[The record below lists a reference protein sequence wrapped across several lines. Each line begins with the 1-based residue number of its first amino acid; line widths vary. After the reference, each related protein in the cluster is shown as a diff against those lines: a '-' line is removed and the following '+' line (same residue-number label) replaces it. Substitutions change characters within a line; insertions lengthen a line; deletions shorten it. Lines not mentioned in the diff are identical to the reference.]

1 MRFVLWVLTFE
12 NPLHEYWQSD
22 SGGLPDAIR
31 EVDLITFPLI
41 ERISVHRYALYPGSD
56 GNGEL
61 DVDLGQGP
69 WLVLGVNGLGKS
81 TLLLLLRYLLAGP
94 VRTRSAGFAGERED
108 LQAVS
113 NRFFAVRVAG
123 GADQATATIVVR
135 FGTKTLTVK
144 RSLGTLALHQAQIT
158 DATTPLLVE
167 TEEDYRALITDLM
180 GVSQFEDVVRV
191 LDHLIFYLE
200 GRQPLIWDL
209 AAQFELFRALLTPT
223 LSADL
228 RRLEGEIVSADSA
241 ARNLNATLYKITQ
254 RRDREKNKLV
264 TADDT
269 RARIAAAQGEL
280 DKHVKD
286 ELALAEQLETAES
299 LRGDCNLQRKRS
311 EKIVDDAAQSYEK
324 IKFDVLRQ
332 AFAGVKPTDQYLY
345 LKLLSEQICIACNQ
359 AAPDAA
365 AELQK
370 RHDEGR
376 CVVCGNPRHFDD
388 KVDSIGDALMAKAS
402 EAFQFL
408 ETSRAELENLQKQ
421 YVKANDA
428 VYALHNE
435 VSQVRLIAE
444 NKQGLIRRLR
454 KNLPAEESLELS
466 REEERIRT
474 LRSEVLTFRQERET
488 AERAIEDLLAQLSV
502 AVEMVR
508 EKLELAFHEQ
518 AAPFFAESVRLVYAP
533 RTAKIGQGGR
543 SFDFPAFEVEMTSGA
558 TLGQFVRRT
567 PDQVSLSQREYLDII
582 FRMVLVDVLGG
593 AEGSWVVD
601 GPEGSLD
608 AVFAGRAGDLFARFS
623 SAGQT
628 NVLLACNIVE
638 GGFIP
643 HALSNYKRSDRPQRI
658 INLLDQATPTQA
670 LKSLQPIYLKK
681 VAEILERDP
690 G

>member
-1 MRFVLWVLTFE
+1 M
-12 NPLHEYWQSD
+12 
-22 SGGLPDAIR
+22 
-31 EVDLITFPLI
+31 DLIAFPLI
-41 ERISVHRYALYPGSD
+41 ERISVHRYALYPGRD
-56 GNGEL
+56 GTGDL
-61 DVDLGQGP
+61 DIDLGRGP

-108 LQAVS
+108 LQAV
-113 NRFFAVRVAG
+113 NYRFFAVRVAG
-123 GADQATATIVVR
+123 GADHATGKIIVR
-135 FGTKTLTVK
+135 FGTKTLTVE
-144 RSLGTLALHQAQIT
+144 RSLGTLALKQAHIV
-158 DATTPLLVE
+158 DASTSRLLE

-180 GVSQFEDVVRV
+180 GVTQFEDVVRV

-200 GRQPLIWDL
+200 ARQSLIWDL

-280 DKHVKD
+280 DKHVND
-286 ELALAEQLETAES
+286 ELALAKQLEAAEV
-299 LRGDCNLQRKRS
+299 LRGDCNLQRKRG
-311 EKIVDDAAQSYEK
+311 EKLVDDAAQAYEK

-332 AFAGVKPTDQYLY
+332 AFAGVEPTDQYLY

-376 CVVCGNPRHFDD
+376 CVVCGNPRHLDHN
-388 KVDSIGDALMAKAS
+388 VDSIGDVLAAKAS
-402 EAFQFL
+402 EAFRLL
-408 ETSRAELENLQKQ
+408 ETRRAELEDFQKQ

-428 VYALHNE
+428 VYALYNE
-435 VSQVRLIAE
+435 ISKLRVAAE
-444 NKQGLIRRLR
+444 DKQGLIRRLR
-454 KNLPAEESLELS
+454 KNLPAEESLELT

-474 LRSEVLTFRQERET
+474 LRDEVLTFRQERET

-502 AVEMVR
+502 AVEKVR

-518 AAPFFAESVRLVYAP
+518 AAPFFAERVRLVYAP

-567 PDQVSLSQREYLDII
+567 PDQVSLSQREYLEII
-582 FRMVLVDVLGG
+582 FRMVLIDVLGE
-593 AEGSWVVD
+593 AKGSLVVD

-643 HALSNYKRSDRPQRI
+643 HSLSNYKQSERRHRVV
-658 INLLDQATPTQA
+658 NLLEQATPTQA
-670 LKSLQPIYLKK
+670 LKTLQPIYLEK
-681 VAEILERDP
+681 VAEILDRDP
-690 G
+690 S

>member
-1 MRFVLWVLTFE
+1 MYEV
-12 NPLHEYWQSD
+12 
-22 SGGLPDAIR
+22 IR
-31 EVDLITFPLI
+31 SANLIAFPLI
-41 ERISVHRYALYPGSD
+41 ERVVVQRYALYPGQDHS
-56 GNGEL
+56 GEL
-61 DVDLGQGP
+61 DLELGLGP

-81 TLLLLLRYLLAGP
+81 TLLLLLRYLLTGP

-123 GADQATATIVVR
+123 GADQAIATIVVK
-135 FGTKTLTVK
+135 FGNKTLTVE
-144 RSLGTLALHQAQIT
+144 RSIANLSLNYANIT
-158 DATTPLLVE
+158 DAVE
-167 TEEDYRALITDLM
+167 SKIFKSEDDYRTAITNLM
-180 GVSQFEDVVRV
+180 GVTQFEDVVRV

-200 GRQPLIWDL
+200 GRQSLIWDL

-254 RRDREKNKLV
+254 RRERETNKRV
-264 TADDT
+264 TANDT

-280 DKHVKD
+280 DKHIKD
-286 ELALAEQLETAES
+286 ELTLTEQLEAAEI
-299 LRGDCNLQRKRS
+299 LRGDCNLQRKRG
-311 EKIVDDAAQSYEK
+311 EKLVDDAAQAYEK
-324 IKFDVLRQ
+324 LKFDVLRQ
-332 AFAGVKPTDQYLY
+332 AFAGVSTTDQYLY

-359 AAPDAA
+359 PAPDAA

-376 CVVCGNPRHFDD
+376 CVVCGNPRNIDD
-388 KVDSIGDALMAKAS
+388 KVETISSALKAKAE
-402 EAFQFL
+402 EAFKIL
-408 ETSRAELENLQKQ
+408 ESRRDELDIFQQQ
-421 YVKANDA
+421 YLKANDA

-435 VSQVRLIAE
+435 VTTVRAAAE
-444 NKQGLIRRLR
+444 DKQSLIRWLR
-454 KNLPAEESLELS
+454 KNLPAEESLVLS

-474 LRSEVLTFRQERET
+474 LRSEVLAFRHERET
-488 AERAIEDLLAQLSV
+488 AELRIENLLVQLSR
-502 AVEMVR
+502 AVEQVR
-508 EKLELAFHEQ
+508 GKLEIAFQEQ

-558 TLGQFVRRT
+558 TLGQFVRRA
-567 PDQVSLSQREYLDII
+567 PEQVSLSQREYLDII
-582 FRMVLVDVLGG
+582 FRMVLVNVLGA
-593 AEGSWVVD
+593 AEGSLVVD

-623 SAGQT
+623 AAGET

-643 HALSNYKRSDRPQRI
+643 HALCNYQRSDRHRRI
-658 INLLDQATPTQA
+658 INLLEQATPTEA
-670 LKSLQPIYLKK
+670 LKTLKPLYLEK

>member
-1 MRFVLWVLTFE
+1 MI
-12 NPLHEYWQSD
+12 
-22 SGGLPDAIR
+22 A
-31 EVDLITFPLI
+31 FPLI
-41 ERISVHRYALYPGSD
+41 ERVSVHRYALYPGLDES
-56 GNGEL
+56 GEL
-61 DVDLGQGP
+61 DLDLGSGP

-108 LQAVS
+108 LQAVN

-123 GADQATATIVVR
+123 GADQSTATIVAR
-135 FGTKTLTVK
+135 FGTKTLTVE
-144 RSLGTLALHQAQIT
+144 RSLSNLSLRGVHVSDGTTSQTL
-158 DATTPLLVE
+158 E
-167 TEEDYRALITDLM
+167 TEEDYRGLITGLM
-180 GVSQFEDVVRV
+180 GVAQFEDVVRV
-191 LDHLIFYLE
+191 LDHLVFYLE
-200 GRQPLIWDL
+200 GRQSLIWDL

-254 RRDREKNKLV
+254 RRDREASKRI

-280 DKHVKD
+280 DKYIKD
-286 ELALAEQLETAES
+286 ELGLTEQLEAADA
-299 LRGDCNLQRKRS
+299 LRGDYNLQRKRG
-311 EKIVDDAAQSYEK
+311 EKLVDDAAQAYEK
-324 IKFDVLRQ
+324 LKFEVLRQ
-332 AFAGVKPTDQYLY
+332 AFAGLGPTDQYLY

-359 AAPDAA
+359 SAPEAA
-365 AELQK
+365 AELQR
-370 RHDEGR
+370 RHDHGC
-376 CVVCGNPRHFDD
+376 CVVCGNTRELDD
-388 KVDSIGDALMAKAS
+388 KVESIGDALKAKAS
-402 EAFQFL
+402 EAFKLL
-408 ETSRAELENLQKQ
+408 ESRRAELEDFQKQ
-421 YVKANDA
+421 YLKANDA
-428 VYALHNE
+428 VYELHNKI
-435 VSQVRLIAE
+435 SAVRLASE
-444 NKQGLIRRLR
+444 ERQALIRRLR
-454 KNLPAEESLELS
+454 KNLPAEEGLALS

-474 LRSEVLTFRQERET
+474 LRGEVLTFRHERET
-488 AERAIEDLLAQLSV
+488 AERSIEELLAQLST
-502 AVEMVR
+502 AVEKVR
-508 EKLELAFHEQ
+508 EKLELAFHQQ

-582 FRMVLVDVLGG
+582 FRMVLLDVLGRG
-593 AEGSWVVD
+593 EGSLVID

-623 SAGQT
+623 ATAQT
-628 NVLLACNIVE
+628 NVMLACNIVE

-643 HALSNYKRSDRPQRI
+643 HALSNYEKSDRPRRV
-658 INLLDQATPTQA
+658 INLLKQATPTQA
-670 LKSLQPIYLKK
+670 LKTLRPLYLEK
-681 VAEILERDP
+681 VAEILEREP